1 MRPRNG
7 FSDMDWDKLKVFH
20 AAAEAGSFTHAGEQ
34 LGLSQSAV
42 SRQVSALEQELSVS
56 LFHRHA
62 RGLILTEQG
71 DLLFR
76 TAHDVFMQLQ
86 AARAKLTDSRE
97 RPSGELKV
105 TTTPGVGIHWLIP
118 RLGEFTQLYPDIRV
132 QLMVTDEELDL
143 SMREADVAI
152 RVRKPTQPDL
162 IQRKLFS
169 IGYHAYCSPEYIKRM
184 GTPRTLE
191 DLDNHRL
198 IVLSDLHAPGASAE
212 PLLADRGRPQRQRSA
227 RSLFQGEPR
236 ARSRACVP
244 AGPRRRSATGLSG
257 GGTARTCAAVRGEG
271 FDPDRHLLRL
281 SGRAEVRGARASIP
295 RFHREQSATLVS
307 ERVIGCVLRTSDM
320 RAACL
325 LRMSRVGHSGFQ
337 AERPKLR
344 IVPLLLQL

>member
-1 MRPRNG
+1 MRPRDG

-42 SRQVSALEQELSVS
+42 SRQVSALEQELAVS

-97 RPSGELKV
+97 RPSGELKI

-118 RLGEFTQLYPDIRV
+118 RLGEFTNLYPDIRV
-132 QLMVTDEELDL
+132 SLMVTDEELDL

-169 IGYHAYCSPEYIKRM
+169 IGYHAYCSPDYIKRF

-191 DLDNHRL
+191 DLDDHRL
-198 IVLSDLHAPGASAE
+198 VVLNDLHAPPHLQNRYWLIEAGRNGKGPRE
-212 PLLADRGRPQRQRSA
+212 PYFKVNNVLGLA
-227 RSLFQGEPR
+227 
-236 ARSRACVP
+236 RACQQGLGVAALP
-244 AGPRRRSATGLSG
+244 DYLVEERHGLVQLFSDTGDSIQLD
-257 GGTARTCAAVRGEG
+257 TYFVYPEELKTVARVQVFRD
-271 FDPDRHLLRL
+271 F
-281 SGRAEVRGARASIP
+281 I
-295 RFHREQSATLVS
+295 VS
-307 ERVIGCVLRTSDM
+307 KAQRWS
-320 RAACL
+320 
-325 LRMSRVGHSGFQ
+325 
-337 AERPKLR
+337 PKEL
-344 IVPLLLQL
+344 